1 MITSSSLKIVRYIV
15 LFAAVSF
22 SYGCSVDGLRPEDRI
37 VDGNFWKS
45 AADAEAA
52 VIGIYDKVQS
62 LAKQDPVAFDV
73 GSDAIDVLQV
83 TDDYLPID
91 QHNITVDNPRV
102 KDYWENNYAGIHRA
116 NDVIKH
122 IPGINDG
129 SFSTLQRDCLLGEAY
144 FLRAYFYFNLLRAY
158 GGVPLITVPYES
170 FNADFTVPRAG
181 VAEVYALIISD
192 LQTAESKLLLK
203 FGDEMQ
209 TRGRATKGAAN
220 ALLAKVFLHKKD
232 YPNAVIQATK
242 VIENPNYG
250 LTTGRTNYI
259 NMFTPNGR
267 NSRES
272 IFEIQF
278 VSSAIEGHG
287 LHRYYMPVANA
298 GQIGGEYIL
307 APTAKMIN
315 AYEAGDFRKDA
326 SIALSTNPP
335 FRNTGQPYISK
346 YVRTS
351 ANLDG
356 NVIVI
361 RLADVML
368 MKAEALMLS
377 GHPAE
382 AITLL
387 NTIRRRAYG
396 LDLNAISMRDYP
408 TASDLARGYTLELAI
423 ENERFLEL
431 AFEGH
436 RWHDLLRTGRA
447 SVVLGIAAEKCLWP
461 IPQRERDRNPKLI
474 QNPGYN

>member
-1 MITSSSLKIVRYIV
+1 MKIVRYIF
-15 LFAAVSF
+15 LFAAVNF
-22 SYGCSVDGLRPEDRI
+22 ILGCSVNGLSPEDRI
-37 VDGNFWKS
+37 VDVNFWKT

-62 LAKQDPVAFDV
+62 QVKQDPLAFDV
-73 GSDAIDVLQV
+73 GADALGVLQV

-102 KDYWENNYAGIHRA
+102 KDYWENNYAGIHRT

-122 IPGINDG
+122 IPGINDA
-129 SFSTLQRDCLLGEAY
+129 SFTPLQRDNLLGEAY

-158 GGVPLITVPYES
+158 GGVPIITVPYES
-170 FNADFTVPRAG
+170 FNADFTISRAT
-181 VAEVYALIISD
+181 VDEVYALIISD
-192 LQTAESKLLLK
+192 LQLAETKLLLK
-203 FGDEMQ
+203 FSDEMQ

-220 ALLAKVFLHKKD
+220 ALLAKVFLTKKD

-242 VIENPNYG
+242 VIENPNYA
-250 LTTGRTNYI
+250 LTLGRTNYI

-267 NSRES
+267 NTRES

-278 VSSAIEGHG
+278 ISSAVEGHG

-298 GQIGGEYIL
+298 NQIGGEYIM
-307 APTAKMIN
+307 APTAKIIT

-326 SIALSTNPP
+326 ALALSTNPP
-335 FRNTGQPYISK
+335 FRNVGQPYVAK
-346 YVRTS
+346 YLRTL

-356 NVIVI
+356 NVIAI

-368 MKAEALMLS
+368 MKAEALMMD
-377 GHPAE
+377 GKPAD
-382 AITLL
+382 AAGIL

-396 LDLNAISMRDYP
+396 LDLNTISVRDYP
-408 TASDLARGYTLELAI
+408 SASDITKGYTLELAI

-436 RWHDLLRTGRA
+436 RWHDLVRTGRA
-447 SVVLGIAAEKCLWP
+447 TTVLGIVANKCLWP
-461 IPQRERDRNPKLI
+461 IPQRERDRNPRLT
-474 QNPGYN
+474 QNLGYN